1 MARARHVTFRASHD
15 YKASYA
21 GIPCWPFIRDSGGFN
36 RGVQTVREIS
46 RLKYQRFLVNVS
58 SFFFCFSFFFFF
70 LEREKK
76 GKGVEEVRILPR
88 SFFNDRV

>member
-1 MARARHVTFRASHD
+1 M
-15 YKASYA
+15 
-21 GIPCWPFIRDSGGFN
+21 
-36 RGVQTVREIS
+36 REIS

-76 GKGVEEVRILPR
+76 ERGVEEVRILPR